1 MVPVRLT
8 ETAIRAAAKKAAD
21 NNQRVQV
28 VDAATQG
35 LRIRIAPSKR
45 GTWSLALRDN
55 DGRMQLSSLGQWP
68 ELSISEAREAA
79 RRMRGLC
86 CSCC

>member
-1 MVPVRLT
+1 MAPVRLT

-55 DGRMQLSSLGQWP
+55 DGRMRRYSLGQWP
-68 ELSISEAREAA
+68 EMVHFGSARSGTTDAGA
-79 RRMRGLC
+79 GQGRR
-86 CSCC
+86 